1 MKLSNGATK
10 HLTRR
15 EIIVAHASILLV
27 EGIIVPEQDKNNMTT
42 YKGPNHNMPVI
53 KYDFTNEAEG
63 NCAFLLTHIN
73 NVKRV
78 IDLCADIS
86 TVAAKHDTWRN
97 SLKEEALHTYET
109 AVVAAQGNSVHVR
122 ESDIEAGLLALKK
135 RIFPLNAAKAQKR
148 YMTRCIFKP
157 ADMRVTQF
165 WDALQTM
172 NRKLADFPPTEKTL
186 PDGTVQS
193 IPARPLPDDQ
203 LFDIFEQALP
213 NAWEA
218 EMIRDRGFTTKKR
231 VLRSNC

>member
-1 MKLSNGATK
+1 MKLSKGATN

-63 NCAFLLTHIN
+63 DCAFLLTHIN

-109 AVVAAQGNSVHVR
+109 AVVAAQGNSVHVKIGVLRRCNNSEWGAPCFIQAKKNGTVRFLTDFR
-122 ESDIEAGLLALKK
+122 ELNK
-135 RIFPLNAAKAQKR
+135 RIKR
-148 YMTRCIFKP
+148 KP
-157 ADMRVTQF
+157 Y
-165 WDALQTM
+165 
-172 NRKLADFPPTEKTL
+172 P
-186 PDGTVQS
+186 
-193 IPARPLPDDQ
+193 IPNIQDIGRP
-203 LFDIFEQALP
+203 E
-213 NAWEA
+213 
-218 EMIRDRGFTTKKR
+218 
-231 VLRSNC
+231 